1 MIQVLFNFRLEIEKK
16 LSQNLRSQMK
26 SMFSLQDPSLFRQ
39 RAFVAGRWCDAD
51 NGATAEVNNPAT
63 GEVLGRVPYMGRG
76 EALRA
81 IEAAKDSWVGW
92 REMPAKDRS
101 TILRRWHDLML
112 ANVDDLG
119 KLMTAEQGKPL
130 AEAKGEVAY
139 AAGFIEW
146 FAEEAKRVYGD
157 TIPSPWEDRRLVV
170 IKEPI
175 GVCAAITPWN
185 FPAAMIT
192 RKLGPALAAGC
203 TFVAKPAQATPFS
216 ALALAVL
223 AERAGIPAGVFSV
236 VTGSSREIGGEMT
249 SNPDVRKVTFTG
261 STEVGRTLMKQSA
274 DTIKKLSLELGGNA
288 PFIVFDDADLDA
300 AVTGAIASKYR
311 NAGQTCVCVNRV
323 YVQAGVYDA
332 FSAKLVEAVKGLK
345 VGNGLESGVQQG
357 PLIDKAAVEKVEEHI
372 QDAVSRGARVLTGG
386 KRHALGGTFFE
397 PTVLANVP
405 ADAKVAREETFGP
418 LAPLFRF
425 ETEEEA
431 IRFAND
437 TEFGLASYFYS
448 RDVGRIWRVAEAIE
462 SGMVGINTGMVSTE
476 VAPFGGVK
484 QSGLGREGSHYGI
497 DEFVEVKYL
506 CFGGIE

>member
-1 MIQVLFNFRLEIEKK
+1 MTTKFF
-16 LSQNLRSQMK
+16 
-26 SMFSLQDPSLFRQ
+26 LQDLDLFRQ
-39 RAFVAGRWCDAD
+39 QAYIAGRWCDAD

-63 GEVLGRVPYMGRG
+63 GEILGTVPVMGRA
-76 EALRA
+76 ETRRA
-81 IEAAKDSWVGW
+81 IEAAKHAWADW
-92 REMPAKDRS
+92 RRRPAQERS
-101 TILRRWHDLML
+101 VLLRKWHDLML

-157 TIPSPWEDRRLVV
+157 TIPSPWADRRLVV

-274 DTIKKLSLELGGNA
+274 DTVKKLSLELGGNA

-300 AVTGAIASKYR
+300 AVAGAIASKYR

-323 YVQAGVYDA
+323 YVQAGVYDT
-332 FSAKLVEAVKGLK
+332 FSTKLVEAVKGLK
-345 VGNGLESGVQQG
+345 VGNGLEPGVLQG
-357 PLIDKAAVEKVEEHI
+357 PLIDKAAIEKVEEHI
-372 QDAVSRGARVLTGG
+372 EDAVSKGARVLTGG
-386 KRHALGGTFFE
+386 KRHT
-397 PTVLANVP
+397 LA
-405 ADAKVAREETFGP
+405 
-418 LAPLFRF
+418 
-425 ETEEEA
+425 
-431 IRFAND
+431 
-437 TEFGLASYFYS
+437 
-448 RDVGRIWRVAEAIE
+448 
-462 SGMVGINTGMVSTE
+462 
-476 VAPFGGVK
+476 APFLSRRCWRMCPPTPKLHGK
-484 QSGLGREGSHYGI
+484 RLLDPWRRC
-497 DEFVEVKYL
+497 FVLRRMRKL
-506 CFGGIE
+506 FD